1 MDIRAT
7 QLLTEL
13 LKDIEPDPLL
23 QLLEQR
29 IINRTVVICGAGPSL
44 EQHIQIL
51 KERNDY
57 QDMVFVAADGAVS
70 LLLEQNCTCNIIV
83 TDLDGDYNHIKQA
96 TQNGALTIVHGHGD
110 NMDKIREMVPRLGMI
125 LGSTQVKPTERAFL
139 WGGFTD
145 GDRACYVVTN
155 YSPRRIILVGMDFGK
170 VRSRREWRSPR
181 HGEKRWEI
189 PRNRRSVRADDRFG
203 ILLPPGRAGQIHGTS
218 GSVATQRL
226 RSSHHNMHDHGHV
239 VNRPPLQRGSFAQA
253 GSELFREDGRGA

>member
-1 MDIRAT
+1 MEWIDWQPIYQDIVNRLSLDTIMDIRAT

-110 NMDKIREMVPRLGMI
+110 NMDKIRDVVLSLGSV
-125 LGSTQVKPTERAFL
+125 LGSTQVEPTERTFL

-155 YSPRRIILVGMDFGK
+155 YSPKRIILAGMDFGK
-170 VRSRREWRSPR
+170 VVGKWSKPKHETHFAAPQR
-181 HGEKRWEI
+181 KVLKLEI
-189 PRNRRSVRADDRFG
+189 AQELITALFERVDIPCTILESVLG
-203 ILLPPGRAGQIHGTS
+203 K
-218 GSVATQRL
+218 
-226 RSSHHNMHDHGHV
+226 
-239 VNRPPLQRGSFAQA
+239 
-253 GSELFREDGRGA
+253 E